1 VSENLDLILAILLGR
16 KVRDDAGLWHVFDA
30 DGNEISD
37 TAGVL
42 LRGNIG
48 ALLTWPNPVIEGVV
62 QQAAAIGGGAKSAA
76 RILVLRAAA
85 LAREAEAALADAHLA
100 HLCTARLRE
109 HERAGAGP
117 ALIVG
122 ALGLAAER
130 SGLSARAVAKL
141 DTARI
146 ARLDDEAL
154 AAGLI

>member
-1 VSENLDLILAILLGR
+1 VNGNLDLILAILLGR
-16 KVRDDAGLWHVFDA
+16 KVKDDAGLWHVFDA
-30 DGNEISD
+30 DGSEIGD
-37 TAGVL
+37 PGGVL

-48 ALLTWPNPVIEGVV
+48 ALLTWPNTAIQGVV
-62 QQAAAIGGGAKSAA
+62 QQATAIGGGAKSAA
-76 RILVLRAAA
+76 RALVLRAAA
-85 LAREAEAALADAHLA
+85 LAREAESARADAHLA
-100 HLCTARLRE
+100 HLCAARLRE
-109 HERAGAGP
+109 HERAWAGP

-130 SGLSARAVAKL
+130 SGLAARAVAKL